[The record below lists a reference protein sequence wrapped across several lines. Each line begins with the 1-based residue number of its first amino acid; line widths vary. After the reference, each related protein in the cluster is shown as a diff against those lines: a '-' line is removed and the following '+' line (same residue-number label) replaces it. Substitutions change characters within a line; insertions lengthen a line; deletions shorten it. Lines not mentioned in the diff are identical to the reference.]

1 MAADKGAYI
10 WVQTFLDQCKTGM
23 KAELQLVCE
32 NGHLKVNLSAELGP
46 IGVLSDISECSGG
59 LQKGSPSRV
68 RRRERRASER
78 AAAER
83 TGAAEKA
90 TVEKAA
96 PQKAAVKEV
105 EVHHA
110 AAEKAAAEKV
120 DFVIAENAEKEMC
133 VTEEVNNYVVAEET
147 ATEKTVMANAAGN
160 AGKVPAAKAA
170 DESAAILVA
179 ECSNTEQASTSSTG
193 GTAVACWNCSGILT
207 PHHQC
212 DEHPG
217 AIPASPAPSTSTEDT
232 GGNVKEASSG
242 PVVLPPASVN
252 CCNCGSLMTPDHQCE
267 ENISSSSTVLS
278 DAETVAPPRRRG
290 LNINT
295 FCVKCEKRHPVW
307 QRCQCQ
313 SVSSVVAD

>member
-1 MAADKGAYI
+1 MAAVKGAHI

-23 KAELQLVCE
+23 KAELQLVCG

-46 IGVLSDISECSGG
+46 LGVLPDIPECSGG
-59 LQKGSPSRV
+59 LQTGSPSRW

-83 TGAAEKA
+83 TAAAEKA
-90 TVEKAA
+90 TAEKAA
-96 PQKAAVKEV
+96 PQKAAVKKV

-110 AAEKAAAEKV
+110 TAAEKAAAEKV
-120 DFVIAENAEKEMC
+120 DFVIAAAENAEKEMC
-133 VTEEVNNYVVAEET
+133 MTEAVDIHVVAEET
-147 ATEKTVMANAAGN
+147 ATEKTVFANAAGN
-160 AGKVPAAKAA
+160 AGKVAAAKAA
-170 DESAAILVA
+170 ESVAILVA
-179 ECSNTEQASTSSTG
+179 ECSNTEQASTSSKG

-217 AIPASPAPSTSTEDT
+217 AIPASPAPYTFSEDT

-242 PVVLPPASVN
+242 PAVPPPA
-252 CCNCGSLMTPDHQCE
+252 
-267 ENISSSSTVLS
+267 VLS

-313 SVSSVVAD
+313 SVTSVATE